1 MKYCLLVL
9 SVLVAFASCK
19 KVETPLSKQEK
30 LRETSWK
37 IDSCFITYLSS
48 KGIDSASKGIWS
60 EQWNGDKYIY
70 VRPDCLYDDYFK
82 FQDNNS
88 GTHVTGSYKCGVSET
103 DNIDFTWGIYQA
115 DTKMYIYGMY
125 AIFGQDVN
133 ADLTYFD
140 DEKFTIVYTKKVGTP
155 ATITARL
162 TYKFKKK

>member
-1 MKYCLLVL
+1 MKYCLFVL

-30 LRETSWK
+30 LRAISWR
-37 IDSCFITYLSS
+37 IDSTYIVYLSA
-48 KGIDSASKGIWS
+48 KGDDSASRGTWP
-60 EQWNGDKYIY
+60 EQFIDGNY
-70 VRPDCLYDDYFK
+70 VYPRPDCLFDDYFK
-82 FQDNNS
+82 FQTNNT
-88 GTHVTGSYKCGVSET
+88 GTHVTGPNKCGVSET

-133 ADLTYFD
+133 ADLTSFE
-140 DEKFTIVYTKKVGTP
+140 DEKFTITYTKKVG
-155 ATITARL
+155 ATGSINARV